1 MNLTQLRVFSEVM
14 KSGSISKTAKILN
27 RTQPAISLS
36 IKNLEYSVGFK
47 LFERQGRQLVA
58 VPEAF
63 YLQEEADSILK
74 RVSSI
79 QRTMRSI
86 QNAEAG
92 SLRIAAM
99 PGPATYLFPRFISR
113 SIGNNTNIKVT
124 LFAHSSNQVHELAA
138 TQSIDFGFA
147 DANSLTA
154 EVTKYSLEKMSADC
168 FVALPQNHPLTNKTT
183 ISIRDLDN
191 LPMGGLM
198 RKHVTTEKIISLF
211 EKEGLTFNQIV
222 ESQTFLP
229 ALQFV
234 SAGQCIAI
242 TDPLTVVTEMK
253 TNGSHGDIIF
263 LPLKEK
269 LRYEYAVLSS
279 NFRPLSRLALNLKN
293 EWQIELN
300 RLLNEINANPKS
312 EDLKE

>member
-1 MNLTQLRVFSEVM
+1 MNLTQLKVFTEVM
-14 KSGSISKTAKILN
+14 KTGSISKTAVLLH

-36 IKNLEYSVGFK
+36 IRNLEDSIGFK

-63 YLQEEADSILK
+63 YFMEEAQAILK
-74 RVSSI
+74 RVSTI
-79 QRTMRSI
+79 ERTLHSM
-86 QNAEAG
+86 QNAEMG

-113 SIGNNTNIKVT
+113 SIGDNPHIKVT

-147 DANSLTA
+147 DAANLNGEA
-154 EVTKYSLEKMSADC
+154 GQYSIEKFSADC
-168 FVALPQNHPLTNKTT
+168 FVALPQDHILTRKKI
-183 ISIRDLDN
+183 ISISDLDN

-198 RKHVTTEKIISLF
+198 KQHINTERVNRLF
-211 EKEGLTFNQIV
+211 DEQGLSFNQIV
-222 ESQTFLP
+222 DSQTFLP

-234 SAGQCIAI
+234 SAGQCVAI
-242 TDPLTVVTEMK
+242 TDPLTAVTEMK
-253 TNGSHGDIIF
+253 MNSSHGKVVF
-263 LPLKEK
+263 RPLKEN

-279 NFRPLSRLALNLKN
+279 NFRPLSKLAQKLKSD
-293 EWQIELN
+293 WQDELN
-300 RLLNEINANPKS
+300 RLLNEIDANPYP
-312 EDLKE
+312 E

>member
-253 TNGSHGDIIF
+253 TNGSHGDIVF

>member
-1 MNLTQLRVFSEVM
+1 MNLTQLKVFSEVM
-14 KSGSISKTAKILN
+14 KSGSISKTANVLH

-36 IKNLEYSVGFK
+36 IKNLEESIGFK
-47 LFERQGRQLVA
+47 LFERQGRQLIA

-63 YLQEEADSILK
+63 YLLEEAQSILK
-74 RVSSI
+74 RVSTV
-79 QRTMRSI
+79 QRTMHSL

-99 PGPATYLFPRFISR
+99 PGPATYLFPQFISR
-113 SIGNNTNIKVT
+113 SIGDNANIKVT

-147 DANSLTA
+147 DADSLTG
-154 EVTKYSLEKMSADC
+154 ETPQYLVERISADC
-168 FVALPQNHPLTNKTT
+168 FVALPKGHPLTNKTT
-183 ISIRDLDN
+183 ISIHDLDN
-191 LPMGGLM
+191 QPLGGLM
-198 RKHVTTEKIISLF
+198 KQHVISLEIIKMF
-211 EKEGLTFNQIV
+211 EESGLSFNQIV
-222 ESQTFLP
+222 DSQTFLP

-253 TNGSHGDIIF
+253 MNGSHGNVVF
-263 LPLKEK
+263 RPLKEE

-279 NFRPLSRLALNLKN
+279 NYRPLSKLALLLKN
-293 EWQIELN
+293 QWKQELN
-300 RLLNEINANPKS
+300 RLLDEINANPLHEKTN
-312 EDLKE
+312 